1 MSITLLCSGCF
12 APLMGVNSGP
22 ILVSPCQNVECP
34 FYVRLPQIETMLG
47 DMDISMLIDPALFP
61 ENQQP
66 PPSTCPYPELKSPQ
80 SPSPFLN
87 CPQSPLPSAKSPQS
101 PPTSD
106 SITVA
111 LGSPLM
117 ELDETSR
124 PVTSTTSIAP
134 TPQPSS
140 VSHEQLSFVKMQ
152 GSSIHIKRPANSF
165 MLYRSDKIKALK
177 AANPRAKAT
186 SEFTQTL
193 AKSWKQEST
202 SVKEKYAQRASDLAG
217 LHARNFPDYKYAPR
231 RNCK

>member
-1 MSITLLCSGCF
+1 
-12 APLMGVNSGP
+12 MGVNSGP

-34 FYVRLPQIETMLG
+34 FFVRLPQIETMLG

-61 ENQQP
+61 GNQQP
-66 PPSTCPYPELKSPQ
+66 SPSTCPYTALNFAQ
-80 SPSPFLN
+80 SPSPVLS
-87 CPQSPLPSAKSPQS
+87 CPQSSLPNVEFCRSPLSSVESPQS
-101 PPTSD
+101 PPPRD

-111 LGSPLM
+111 LCSPIM
-117 ELDETSR
+117 ELDETYQ
-124 PVTSTTSIAP
+124 PLTSTTSIAP
-134 TPQPSS
+134 IRQPSS
-140 VSHEQLSFVKMQ
+140 VSHEQLAFVKVQ

-202 SVKEKYAQRASDLAG
+202 SVKEKYAQRARDLAG
-217 LHARNFPDYKYAPR
+217 LHAKNFPDYKYAPR
-231 RNCK
+231 RNQK